1 MYQDRITGNNLSM
14 LQGVRLEFPQILV
27 NYTIVDLSDNIFEG
41 EIPSVIGS
49 LTSLIVLNLSH
60 NSLTS
65 QIPYALGDLSEIES
79 LDLSWKQLTGEI
91 PRSLADLTF
100 LGFLNVSHKT
110 ILLDVFHQEHS
121 SVYLRLHSEGIR
133 NSVGLRYPKCVAIHR
148 NHNLKL
154 MKMEIQRADLHG
166 KSWCWGMV
174 VVPYLD

>member
-1 MYQDRITGNNLSM
+1 M

-166 KSWCWGMV
+166 KS
-174 VVPYLD
+174 